1 MKKRFFLM
9 ILLCGLFITGCKKQ
23 ENNNDE
29 MIVQSEDTVTV
40 QQEQKDDMQVMES
53 RSDEATEEN
62 DYSSYSG
69 VWTTDG
75 ISNEEL
81 LENGGTKLTLNI
93 TNGNQVSGSIFSQQ
107 GITERIADID
117 FSGEIHD
124 NQLIYSFTDDG
135 WDGKGTLNFTFSNN
149 EIDLNVTDYVMSED
163 NRSGFGIS
171 GSYVFLPSKTSK
183 KDSRNSCSF
192 YPEITNYLEAH
203 GRTDTSNTSE
213 PLFNTDSEYYTAE
226 DFADAPESIIRV
238 AKNEIYARHGYIF
251 NDSDMNNY
259 FNGMDWYTPS
269 IDSANFSDSVFNEYE
284 KANLE
289 LLNSIQ

>member
-40 QQEQKDDMQVMES
+40 QQEQKDDVQVIES
-53 RSDEATEEN
+53 QSDEATEEN

-69 VWTTDG
+69 VWTTDD
-75 ISNEEL
+75 ISDEDL
-81 LENGGTKLTLNI
+81 LERGGTRLTLNI
-93 TNGNQVSGSIFSQQ
+93 TNENQVSGSIFSQQ
-107 GITERIADID
+107 RITERIADID

-124 NQLIYSFTDDG
+124 NQLIYSFNDDG
-135 WDGKGTLNFTFSNN
+135 WDGKGTLNFTFTNN

-171 GSYVFLPSKTSK
+171 GSYVFLLSKTSK
-183 KDSRNSCSF
+183 KDNRNNCSF
-192 YPEITNYLEAH
+192 YPEITDYLEAH
-203 GRTDTSNTSE
+203 GCTDTSNTSE
-213 PLFNTDSEYYTAE
+213 PLFNTDREYYTAE
-226 DFADAPESIIRV
+226 DFADAPESVIRV

-269 IDSANFSDSVFNEYE
+269 IDSANFSDNIFNEYE